1 MRNELRVGAAPALGR
16 IISSILLIGMPAAQI
31 SVCPDWLA
39 EHWLQCYPCRGPL
52 VRSVLLS
59 RLVKIA
65 HWLIC
70 IQQRVIDGAKAVE
83 AFLIELR

>member
-1 MRNELRVGAAPALGR
+1 MSRLAAGTLA
-16 IISSILLIGMPAAQI
+16 GMLPMG
-31 SVCPDWLA
+31 D
-39 EHWLQCYPCRGPL
+39 PL
-52 VRSVLLS
+52 VRSVLLI

-70 IQQRVIDGAKAVE
+70 LQQRVIDGAKAVE